1 MTDSEFLDREV
12 PALAVM
18 LVGRYGE
25 RALAFAS
32 LQALKAR
39 AGNRPALMEAW
50 QRIGDAA
57 HHILRA
63 EPMVAAESRE
73 HVVERL
79 PRRTPSWSETS
90 SDRVDARADRG
101 L

>member
-12 PALAVM
+12 PALAAL

-39 AGNRPALMEAW
+39 AGNRPTLMEAW
-50 QRIGDAA
+50 QRIGNAA

-63 EPMVAAESRE
+63 EPMVAAELRD

-79 PRRTPSWSETS
+79 ERRTPSWSETR
-90 SDRVDARADRG
+90 SDRVAAKADRA